1 MFRPIGTTMDIKD
14 VVDKKELSVEE
25 RNQLIEEL
33 RKDPESFLSECSLDD
48 ICKNIKEIIEKQ
60 GLKNGEIAYAIME
73 DYDGII
79 DPDNYENGKWTE
91 ETRRRR
97 ELHNFWFLKAVEL
110 GCEAIDM
117 DELWFEDENGE
128 KEFDSFCLDYYSPLV
143 KKAEAECFNSWGCRY
158 ALGLQE
164 EVINYKYARQ
174 LFEKAKTKDAKISLY
189 YIYSNGLGVK
199 KNLKKANS
207 YIKKFSSDT
216 PLYAFKSNISDGIE
230 IEKLEEVEQP
240 KVEKK
245 SRKPRKKNKVK
256 SVFKK
261 VLSIFK

>member
-1 MFRPIGTTMDIKD
+1 MTLKD
-14 VVDKKELSVEE
+14 YIDKERLTDEE
-25 RNQLIEEL
+25 QSQLIEEL
-33 RKDPESFLSECSLDD
+33 CKDPEDFLSECSLEDVD
-48 ICKNIKEIIEKQ
+48 KSIKAIIEEQ
-60 GLKNGEIAYAIME
+60 GLKNGDIAYAIME
-73 DYDGII
+73 DYDAII
-79 DPDNYENGKWTE
+79 DLANYENEVWTE

-110 GCEAIDM
+110 GCGSIDM
-117 DELWFEDENGE
+117 DEFWFEDENGE
-128 KEFDSFCLDYYSPLV
+128 KEFDSFYLDYYSPLV
-143 KKAEAECFNSWGCRY
+143 KKAEAECFNAWGCRY
-158 ALGLQE
+158 ALGLHE
-164 EVINYKYARQ
+164 EAINYKYARQ
-174 LFEKAKTKDAKISLY
+174 LFEKSKNDNAKLSLY

-199 KNLKKANS
+199 RNLKKANS
-207 YIKKFSSDT
+207 YIKKLSSDT

>member
-1 MFRPIGTTMDIKD
+1 MDIKD
-14 VVDKKELSVEE
+14 FADKKKLSVEE

-33 RKDPESFLSECSLDD
+33 RKDPESFFSECSLDD
-48 ICKNIKEIIEKQ
+48 IDENIKGIIEAE
-60 GLKNGEIAYAIME
+60 GLKNGDIAYAIME
-73 DYDGII
+73 DYDAII
-79 DPDNYENGKWTE
+79 DLANYENEVWTE

-97 ELHNFWFLKAVEL
+97 ELHNFWLLKAVEL
-110 GCEAIDM
+110 GCGSIDM
-117 DELWFEDENGE
+117 DEFWFEDENGE
-128 KEFDSFCLDYYSPLV
+128 KEFDSFYLDYYSPLV

-158 ALGLQE
+158 ALGLHE
-164 EVINYKYARQ
+164 EAINYKYARQ
-174 LFEKAKTKDAKISLY
+174 LFEKSKNDNAKLSLY

-199 KNLKKANS
+199 RNLKKANS
-207 YIKKFSSDT
+207 YIKKLSSDT

>member
-1 MFRPIGTTMDIKD
+1 MTLKDYIGR
-14 VVDKKELSVEE
+14 ELLTDEE
-25 RNQLIEEL
+25 LKQLIEEL
-33 RKDPESFLSECSLDD
+33 CKDPENFLSECSLDD
-48 ICKNIKEIIEKQ
+48 VDKSIKAIIEEQ

-79 DPDNYENGKWTE
+79 DLDNYENGKWTE

-199 KNLKKANS
+199 RNLKKANS
-207 YIKKFSSDT
+207 YIKKLSSDT

-230 IEKLEEVEQP
+230 IEKIEEVEQP
-240 KVEKK
+240 KTEKK
-245 SRKPRKKNKVK
+245 SRKPRKKNKVR
-256 SVFKK
+256 SVLKK
-261 VLSIFK
+261 IISIFK